1 MKKSESIKV
10 VTGLVRFI
18 NVNVF
23 KPHSINGKEKYS
35 ITLLIAKSEKET
47 IVGIQRGYSTLKELN
62 PNLLK
67 TPMLELRG
75 LRDGDVEKDDEVY
88 KGCYFLNA
96 ASLERPG
103 LVDEDLNP
111 LIDMGDI
118 YDGCYGRACVT
129 LYCYQIEG
137 KAGIAVGLNNL
148 QKLKDGEKIVANDS
162 QSDFT

>member
-1 MKKSESIKV
+1 
-10 VTGLVRFI
+10 
-18 NVNVF
+18 
-23 KPHSINGKEKYS
+23 
-35 ITLLIAKSEKET
+35 
-47 IVGIQRGYSTLKELN
+47 
-62 PNLLK
+62 
-67 TPMLELRG
+67 MLDLRG